1 MMRLAAPMMLD
12 PAPKTGFLASMARR
26 SRLLLPLVAL
36 LLAGC
41 PPRQPRTVI
50 IDGREVPYEE
60 AAKMSFAKAEDAF
73 AKKDWKTAIELY
85 DAFFRDFP
93 KSTLADD
100 ALFRTGLAHEQ
111 LNDIPSAGRAYQ
123 KLVVDYPSSD
133 FAGEARFRVGIAH
146 FRAEHWDLAEQMLKI
161 YEKRAPEPR
170 KLANARAL
178 VAEAL
183 ERQGN
188 VLDSAPW
195 RLRAAKDLEDPV
207 LAAWMRDKGIAA
219 LQKQGDVSALES
231 LATELAGDPAEPA
244 IRLRLAEAK
253 YTARDWSGA
262 AEIARALA
270 PLEGIVGQQAQSL
283 LKRADARERV
293 DPRAIGVVVPLT
305 GDYQAYGQKVLQ
317 AILLA
322 ANVFGP
328 DNPNARVRVAIRDS
342 AADPVRAAQAVEA
355 LFAEEGVV
363 GIVGP
368 LLSNETEAAAPRAQ
382 ALGLP
387 MVTLAQKKG
396 LTDAG
401 EFVFRNSMTANHQAR
416 TIAGYA
422 VEKLGAKRFAI
433 MYPQNAYGE
442 ELAYLFWDEVSAR
455 GGEVVGIEHYD
466 PKENDF
472 TDEVEDLVGRSEQF
486 IPARK
491 DEWDK
496 IKQAARLEQQRT
508 GKKPKDLHLPPV
520 VDFDA
525 LFVPDD
531 YKRVGQLLPFF
542 ALADVP
548 IGGYGARNVNMHPV
562 IPLGTS
568 GWNNPELIVRGQRY
582 VEGAVFVDAF
592 YPQSEQAET
601 KRFVEQFVGVFL
613 RVPDILDALAYD
625 TMAVMAD
632 RVRDGA
638 NSREKLRDSLDGMKG
653 YKGVTGLTG
662 FGKDR
667 DATRDLTLLMVQDKE
682 IRPVG
687 TPAKP

>member
-1 MMRLAAPMMLD
+1 MVRRLSLV
-12 PAPKTGFLASMARR
+12 F
-26 SRLLLPLVAL
+26 VAL

-41 PPRQPRTVI
+41 PRQPRTVI

-60 AAKMSFAKAEDAF
+60 AAKESFSKAEDTF
-73 AKKDWKTAIELY
+73 AKKDWKGAIERY
-85 DAFFRDFP
+85 EAFLRDFP
-93 KSTLADD
+93 QSTLADD

-123 KLVVDYPSSD
+123 RVIVDYPSSD

-161 YEKRAPEPR
+161 YEKRAPEPK
-170 KLANARAL
+170 KLANARIL
-178 VAEAL
+178 IAESL

-188 VLDSAPW
+188 ALDAAPW

-207 LAAWMRDKGIAA
+207 LAQWTRERGIAG
-219 LQKQGDVSALES
+219 LQKQEEVSSLES
-231 LATELAGDPAEPA
+231 LAAELAGDPAEPW

-253 YTARDWSGA
+253 YSARDWSGA
-262 AEIARALA
+262 AEIARTLA
-270 PLEGIVGQQAQSL
+270 TIEGIVGQDARAL
-283 LKRADARERV
+283 LKRADAREKV
-293 DPRAIGVVVPLT
+293 DSRCIGVVVPLS

-355 LFAEEGVV
+355 LFAEEGIV

-382 ALGLP
+382 ALGVP

-396 LTDAG
+396 LTESGD
-401 EFVFRNSMTANHQAR
+401 FVFRNSMTAGHQAK
-416 TIAGYA
+416 TIAA
-422 VEKLGAKRFAI
+422 HAFDILGAKRYAI

-442 ELAYLFWDEVSAR
+442 ELAFLFWDEISSR
-455 GGEVVGIEHYD
+455 GGEIVGVEHYD

-491 DEWDK
+491 EEWDK

-508 GKKPKDLHLPPV
+508 GAKKLKDLHLTPV

-548 IGGYGARNVNMHPV
+548 IGGYGARAASMKAVV
-562 IPLGTS
+562 PLGTS

-592 YPQSEQAET
+592 YPQSEQAEV

-632 RVRDGA
+632 RVRGGA
-638 NSREKLRDSLDGMKG
+638 NSREKLRDGLDGMKG
-653 YKGVTGLTG
+653 YRGVTGLTG

-667 DATRDLTLLMVQDKE
+667 DATRDLTLLTVQDKE
-682 IRPVG
+682 IKPV
-687 TPAKP
+687 PPPPKP